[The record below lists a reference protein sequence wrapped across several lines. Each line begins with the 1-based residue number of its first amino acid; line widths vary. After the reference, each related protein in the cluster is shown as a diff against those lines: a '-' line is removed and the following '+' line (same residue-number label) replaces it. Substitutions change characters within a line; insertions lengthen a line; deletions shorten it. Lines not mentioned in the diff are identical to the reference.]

1 MTKRKNS
8 KKSSKRKAPA
18 PPSLPSATPASS
30 SSGSSSSSQPQHSP
44 SATSSTS
51 TTQQQTGPSMIQML
65 KNRDSSLPNIANL
78 SISDR
83 RLDGLDGLDHCT
95 FDTSVEVSEEEKRT
109 AEYVASLLD
118 HRSSVD
124 FFEGEPLRA
133 LRTLAFS
140 NAEPANGLAVGAF
153 VMAMENSKFVDDR
166 IVGREVWEPIIALLR
181 SSHVE
186 ILTLALRAV
195 IELTFVDAN
204 ILQVVKL
211 GGMELVCGLL
221 SSSNKNA
228 QGNAALCVANLVSH
242 VGNHTRIIQCN
253 GIPAIVRA
261 SRSSDVMI
269 QRYCV
274 RAFCGLAQSFK
285 GSLEMINAGVVPV
298 LLQMLNKPD
307 LTVKAGGVGALC
319 DIASRYECRRKLAQ
333 NETTIA
339 RPLIKLLD
347 SSVPGLSTAAA
358 CTISNLSL
366 EETLSV
372 EFVRLGVLKSLM
384 RMVKTTEYSLFGSA
398 GACIHNLS
406 MTQANRPHIVKAGYL
421 ERALELLAHEPEE
434 NVSIKA
440 ASTIANLALY
450 GKETIEKILDAGVID
465 RFCELLPHASPELQ
479 LEMAWLFMYLGVDND
494 DVPLEVRM
502 KFPESLIPLTRSR
515 EVEVRLLYASTIFL
529 MGLSME
535 NDILLKRYWT
545 VPQGGIQGCLS
556 RFMRSKHPEF
566 HLLAIT
572 TLTGILGLEGIR
584 WQDWIRRMRS
594 LKGGLIQMGRDIVM
608 DPLYRRRVDE
618 ADESYD
624 EIALLWALGMLL
636 ALLE

>member
-1 MTKRKNS
+1 MAKKKNTRKGS
-8 KKSSKRKAPA
+8 KKAHAPF
-18 PPSLPSATPASS
+18 SLPNATSGPSS
-30 SSGSSSSSQPQHSP
+30 SDSSSSSQPQHLSSP
-44 SATSSTS
+44 TSSTS
-51 TTQQQTGPSMIQML
+51 APQEHTGPSMIQML
-65 KNRDSSLPNIANL
+65 KDRASNLPNISNL

-83 RLDGLDGLDHCT
+83 GLDELDHYT
-95 FDTSVEVSEEEKRT
+95 FDTSVEASEEEKRT
-109 AEYVASLLD
+109 ADYVQRLLD
-118 HRSSVD
+118 RRSHVD

-153 VMAMENSKFVDDR
+153 VIAMENSKFVDDR
-166 IVGREVWEPIIALLR
+166 VVGREVWELIIALLK
-181 SSHVE
+181 SSHQE
-186 ILTLALRAV
+186 IPTLALRAV
-195 IELTFVDAN
+195 IELTFVDEN

-211 GGMELVCGLL
+211 GGMELVCGHL

-242 VGNHTRIIQCN
+242 VGNHAKIIQCR
-253 GIPAIVRA
+253 GIHAIVQT
-261 SRSSDVMI
+261 SRSNDVMT

-285 GSLEMINAGVVPV
+285 GSLGMIDAGVVPV

-307 LTVKAGGVGALC
+307 LTVKAGAVGALC

-333 NETTIA
+333 NETTLA
-339 RPLIKLLD
+339 RPLIKLLE

-366 EETLSV
+366 EEALSL
-372 EFVRLGVLKSLM
+372 EFVRLGVLKPLM
-384 RMVKTTEYSLFGSA
+384 RMTMSKEYSLFGSA
-398 GACIHNLS
+398 GACIHTLS
-406 MTQANRPHIVKAGYL
+406 MTQANRASIVRAGYL
-421 ERALELLAHEPEE
+421 KRALELLGHEPEP
-434 NVSIKA
+434 NVSIRA

-450 GKETIEKILDAGVID
+450 GKETIEKILDAGAIE
-465 RFCELLPHASPELQ
+465 RFCEVLPNASPELQ
-479 LEMAWLFMYLGVDND
+479 LEMAWLFMYVGVDND

-502 KFPESLIPLTRSR
+502 KFPESLLPLTKSR
-515 EVEVRLLYASTIFL
+515 EIKVRLLYASTVFL

-535 NDILLKRYWT
+535 NDVLLKKYWT

-594 LKGGLIQMGRDIVM
+594 LKSGLIQMGRDIVM

-618 ADESYD
+618 MDETYD

-636 ALLE
+636 AMLD